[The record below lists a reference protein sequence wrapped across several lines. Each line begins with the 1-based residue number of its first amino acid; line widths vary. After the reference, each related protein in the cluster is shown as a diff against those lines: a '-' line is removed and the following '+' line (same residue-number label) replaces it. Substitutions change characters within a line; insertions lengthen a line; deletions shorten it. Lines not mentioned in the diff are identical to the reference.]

1 MKYPSGISGL
11 YRLGRTAQTLTSVT
25 DLILQRA
32 RGGIEPTRRAKSICG
47 PSSDGPRHRMST
59 RARRQGIMKRRQAFI
74 LAATVFAWGASACS
88 SQPKAPPTSS
98 PAPTAPLEQ
107 DDVPLAVF
115 YDLLEEDSAWSA
127 LQRIEADWS
136 DAYASMLLDLIYFS
150 TSPAIDAQMTGLLE
164 KASGL
169 KFSGDY
175 DPFYRWIWSFDAG
188 QHPRYADFRAT
199 LYADVDPGFREYFD
213 DNPKTTIRLDEV
225 LWGGVN
231 RDGIPP
237 LNNPKMITARQAS
250 YLDDDNLVFGVFI
263 DGDARAYPKRILAW
277 HEMVKDEIAGRRLT
291 GVYCTLCGAMI
302 LYDSNIDGRF
312 HELGTSGFLYRSN
325 KLMYDHAT
333 QSLWSTLTG
342 EPTVGPLVGKG
353 IELKTL
359 PVVTTSWGEW
369 RKRHPDTRVLS
380 LDTGR
385 ERDYSEGAAYRDYFA
400 TDRLMFAVPKLDRRL
415 QNKAE
420 ILALRFDGEPL
431 AIAAD
436 FLSRNP
442 VYQDQ
447 AGTAAFVVLTDASGA
462 NRVYQA
468 PGLRFTSWDGIDSA
482 RDDTGRTWT
491 LTESELTSNDGQRL
505 PRLSAHRS
513 FWFGWYSQFPQTR
526 LVK

>member
-1 MKYPSGISGL
+1 
-11 YRLGRTAQTLTSVT
+11 
-25 DLILQRA
+25 
-32 RGGIEPTRRAKSICG
+32 
-47 PSSDGPRHRMST
+47 
-59 RARRQGIMKRRQAFI
+59 MKRRQAFI
-74 LAATVFAWGASACS
+74 LAAAVLVFGGSACS
-88 SQPKAPPTSS
+88 SQPNTSS
-98 PAPTAPLEQ
+98 GSQPSPLEH

-115 YDLLEEDSAWSA
+115 YDLLEDDSAWAA

-136 DAYASMLLDLIYFS
+136 DAYAAMLLDLIYFS
-150 TSPAIDAQMTGLLE
+150 TSPDIDAQMTRLLE

-169 KFSGDY
+169 RFSGDY
-175 DPFYRWIWSFDAG
+175 DPFYRWIWSFDPG

-199 LYADVDPGFREYFD
+199 LYADIDAGFREYFD
-213 DNPKTTIRLDEV
+213 DNPKTLIRLDEI

-237 LNNPKMITARQAS
+237 LNTPKMITAGEAS

-277 HEMVKDEIAGRRLT
+277 HEMVKDDIGGRRLT

-302 LYDSNIDGRF
+302 LYDSSVDGRY

-342 EPTVGPLVGKG
+342 KPVVGPLVGEG

-359 PVVTTSWGEW
+359 PVVTTTWGEW

-415 QNKAE
+415 PNKAE
-420 ILALRFDGEPL
+420 ILALRYDGEPL
-431 AIAAD
+431 AISAD

-442 VYQDQ
+442 VYHDR
-447 AGTAAFVVLTDASGA
+447 AGATELVVLTDQSGA
-462 NRVYQA
+462 NRVYEA
-468 PGLRFTSWDGIDSA
+468 PNERFASWDGIDTV
-482 RDDTGRTWT
+482 RDDAGRGWT
-491 LTESELTSNDGQRL
+491 VTESELISDDGRRLQRL
-505 PRLSAHRS
+505 PAHRS
-513 FWFGWYSQFPQTR
+513 FWFGWHSQFPQTR